1 VSGASVTAE
10 PPAKG
15 APPSAQ
21 AGKWRQYAI
30 AAGFLAPAAFLLG
43 VWIIYPT
50 IKTIVRSFYGRDG
63 SDFVGI
69 DNYRTLFSSD
79 TLLRAIEN
87 NAIWVIVVPAAVT
100 AIGLLYAVLT
110 ERVRWAVA
118 FKTVVFM
125 PMAVSAFAAGV
136 TWRIMYQQEP
146 DRGAINAGIAA
157 VKDTFSP
164 TGVLSEAAP
173 SSDALEQRPS
183 GALTL
188 AKPLEPGGVALLGLT
203 RIRSEE
209 VPATAT
215 QAEAPA
221 SKPGE
226 ITGVV
231 WRDFKPGGGTPG
243 KVESEEPGL
252 PGVTVELLDQD
263 GNKVRSATS
272 ANDGSFAFQDV
283 PDGSYTVGI
292 GASTFAQPFG
302 GVSWLGS
309 KLITPSIIISYI
321 WIWAGFAM
329 VVIAA
334 GLAAIS
340 RETLEA
346 ARTDGATEWQV
357 FWRVTVPQLWPVIT
371 VVFITLLINVL
382 KVFDIVLAVAPQ
394 SVQDDANVIALAMW
408 RTSFGGVSDFGLG
421 SAIAVFLFLLV
432 LPILAIQIR
441 RFRREQGA

>member
-10 PPAKG
+10 PPSRE
-15 APPSAQ
+15 APPSARG
-21 AGKWRQYAI
+21 GKWRQYAI
-30 AAGFLAPAAFLLG
+30 AAAFLAPAAFFLG
-43 VWIIYPT
+43 IWIIYPT
-50 IKTIVRSFYGRDG
+50 IKTIIRSFYGRDG
-63 SDFVGI
+63 SEFVGI

-87 NAIWVIVVPAAVT
+87 NAIWVAVVPAAVT
-100 AIGLLYAVLT
+100 ALGLLYAVLT

-118 FKTVVFM
+118 FRTVVFL
-125 PMAVSAFAAGV
+125 PIAVSAFAAGV

-146 DRGAINAGIAA
+146 DRGAINAGIGA
-157 VKDTFSP
+157 VKGVFSP

-173 SSDALEQRPS
+173 SSDAIDQQPS
-183 GALTL
+183 GALQL
-188 AKPLEPGGVALLGLT
+188 AQPLEPGGVALLGLT

-209 VPATAT
+209 VPETAK
-215 QAEAPA
+215 QAVAPE

-243 KVESEEPGL
+243 KVESEELGL

-263 GNKVRSATS
+263 GGKVQSAKT
-272 ANDGSFAFQDV
+272 ADDGSFTFENV

-292 GASTFAQPFG
+292 GASTFAKPFG

-357 FWRVTVPQLWPVIT
+357 FWRVTVPQLWPVLT

-441 RFRREQGA
+441 RFRREQHA